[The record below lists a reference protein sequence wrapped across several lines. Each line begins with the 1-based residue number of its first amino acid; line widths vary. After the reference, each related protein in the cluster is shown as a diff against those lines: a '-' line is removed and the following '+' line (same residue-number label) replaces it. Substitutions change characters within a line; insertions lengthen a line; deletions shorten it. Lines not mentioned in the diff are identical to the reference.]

1 MENRGTFGSKF
12 GAIAAIAGSAVGLGN
27 IWKFPYVAGENGGAA
42 FLLIY
47 IGITLLISIPVLL
60 AEFAIGRRGR
70 SNAFRSFINVLPK
83 KKGWAA
89 IGILELIGAMFILS
103 FYCVIAGWSL
113 EYIWQSATGGFQGMT
128 QVQMDDRFNNFVACG
143 WRPIAWMVVF
153 LLMNACVLGMG
164 VTKGIERCSKFMIPA
179 LFCILVMLAGVNL
192 WQPGFAEGAA
202 FILTP
207 DWSAVTGQTIIKAL
221 GQSFFS
227 LSIGMAAMITYGSYI
242 QRQESLVS
250 VSVIVSLATVLM
262 AVLAGLAIFPS
273 VFTYHVPVASGP
285 DLVFKT
291 LPPLFAELPGGYVI
305 SILFFVLLF
314 FAALTTS
321 LSIMESLVSFFTE
334 ELHIKRVGALGIG
347 FALILV
353 CSTLCALS
361 QMPDSSI
368 TIGGMSLFDWTDT
381 FSSNWILPIAGLGC
395 VVMMGW
401 FVPKSEVEHE
411 LTSSGKTPLWIFKFV
426 LFMMRFVCPVVI
438 LFMFLTGLGWI
449 SIKDTKPQAEPVPV
463 EETVV
468 TDSVA
473 ETTTEVPLDTI
484 VLQ

>member
-1 MENRGTFGSKF
+1 MDNQRSTFGSRF

-60 AEFAIGRRGR
+60 SEFVIGRRGQ
-70 SNAFRSFINVLPK
+70 SNAFRAFLHLAPHKAWGAV
-83 KKGWAA
+83 
-89 IGILELIGAMFILS
+89 GILELIGAVLILS

-113 EYIWQSATGGFQGMT
+113 EYVWQSAANGFEGMT
-128 QVQMDDRFNNFVACG
+128 QAQMDARFNGFVASG
-143 WRPIAWMVVF
+143 SRPILWMAVF
-153 LLMNACVLGMG
+153 LCLNAVVLGMG

-192 WQPGFAEGAA
+192 LQPGFKEGAA
-202 FILTP
+202 FILHP
-207 DWSAVTGQTIIKAL
+207 DWTAVTGQTVIKAL

-242 QRQESLVS
+242 KRQESLVS

-273 VFTYHVPVASGP
+273 VFTFNVPVTSGP

-291 LPPLFAELPGGYVI
+291 LPPLFAQLPGGYII

-321 LSIMESLVSFFTE
+321 LSIMESLVAFFSD
-334 ELHIKRVGALGIG
+334 ELHIRRVTALAIG
-347 FALILV
+347 FGIIIV
-353 CSTLCALS
+353 CSALCALS
-361 QMPDSSI
+361 QMPGSGLRVD
-368 TIGGMSLFDWTDT
+368 GLSLFDWTDS
-381 FSSNWILPIAGLGC
+381 FSSNYILPVAGLGC
-395 VVMMGW
+395 VVMVGW
-401 FVPKSEVEHE
+401 LVPRSTVEHE
-411 LTSSGKTPLWIFKFV
+411 LTSSGRYPFWIFRCV
-426 LFMMRFVCPVVI
+426 LFMMRFVCPPVI
-438 LFMFLTGLGWI
+438 LFMFINGLM
-449 SIKDTKPQAEPVPV
+449 S
-463 EETVV
+463 
-468 TDSVA
+468 
-473 ETTTEVPLDTI
+473 
-484 VLQ
+484 

>member
-1 MENRGTFGSKF
+1 MEQERGTFGSKF

-60 AEFAIGRRGR
+60 AEFTIGRRGK
-70 SNAFRSFINVLPK
+70 SNAYRSFINVAPHK
-83 KKGWAA
+83 AWGAV
-89 IGILELIGAMFILS
+89 GILELIGAVLVLS

-113 EYIWQSATGGFQGMT
+113 EYIVQSCAGGFEGMT
-128 QVQMDDRFNNFVACG
+128 QAQMDTQFNDFVASG
-143 WRPIAWMVVF
+143 WRPIVWMAAF
-153 LLMNACVLGMG
+153 LVINGFVLGLG

-192 WQPGFAEGAA
+192 WQPGFKEGAA
-202 FILTP
+202 FILKP
-207 DWSAVTGQTIIKAL
+207 NWSAVTSQTIIKAL

-227 LSIGMAAMITYGSYI
+227 LSIGMAAMLTYGSYI
-242 QRQESLVS
+242 KRQESLVS
-250 VSVIVSLATVLM
+250 VSVIVSFATVLM

-273 VFTYHVPVASGP
+273 VFTYHVPVTSGP

-291 LPPLFAELPGGYVI
+291 LPPLFAQLPGGYVI

-321 LSIMESLVSFFTE
+321 LSIMESLVAFFTE
-334 ELHIKRVGALGIG
+334 ELHIKRISALGIC
-347 FALILV
+347 FAIIFV

-368 TIGGMSLFDWTDT
+368 TIAGMSLFDWTDT
-381 FSSNWILPIAGLGC
+381 FSSNYVLPLAGLLC
-395 VVMMGW
+395 VVLVGW
-401 FVPKSEVEHE
+401 FVPKTTVEHE
-411 LTSSGKTPLWIFKFV
+411 LTSSGRYSLFVFKFV
-426 LFMMRFVCPVVI
+426 LFMMRYVCPIVI
-438 LFMFLTGLGWI
+438 MFMCINGRI
-449 SIKDTKPQAEPVPV
+449 H
-463 EETVV
+463 
-468 TDSVA
+468 
-473 ETTTEVPLDTI
+473 
-484 VLQ
+484 

>member
-1 MENRGTFGSKF
+1 MFKKNALSLCVFLLGEILLNIYNMENRGTFGSRF

-60 AEFAIGRRGR
+60 SEFIIGRRGQ
-70 SNAFRSFINVLPK
+70 SNAFRSFINVAPH
-83 KKGWAA
+83 KGWAV
-89 IGILELIGAMFILS
+89 IGILELLGAIFVLS

-113 EYIWQSATGGFQGMT
+113 EYIVQSCAGGFKGMT
-128 QVQMDDRFNNFVACG
+128 QQVMDERFNSFVASG
-143 WRPIAWMVVF
+143 YRPVFWMVIF
-153 LLMNACVLGMG
+153 LLLNGIVLVMG

-192 WQPGFAEGAA
+192 WQPGFKEGAA
-202 FILTP
+202 FILEP

-242 QRQESLVS
+242 RRQESLVS

-273 VFTYHVPVASGP
+273 VFTYHVPVTSGP

-291 LPPLFAELPGGYVI
+291 LPPLFAELPGGRVI
-305 SILFFVLLF
+305 SILFFILLF

-321 LSIMESLVSFFTE
+321 LSIMESLVAFFTE
-334 ELHIKRVGALGIG
+334 ELKIKRISALGICFG
-347 FALILV
+347 IVIV

-361 QMPDSSI
+361 QMPDSPI
-368 TIGGMSLFDWTDT
+368 TVAGMSLFDWTDT
-381 FSSNWILPIAGLGC
+381 FSSNYILPIAGLGC
-395 VVMMGW
+395 VVMVGW
-401 FVPKSEVEHE
+401 FVPKTVVEHE
-411 LTSSGKTPLWIFKFV
+411 ITSSGKYYFWLFRFI
-426 LFMMRFVCPVVI
+426 LFMMRFVCPLVI
-438 LFMFLTGLGWI
+438 LFMFINGL
-449 SIKDTKPQAEPVPV
+449 VH
-463 EETVV
+463 
-468 TDSVA
+468 
-473 ETTTEVPLDTI
+473 
-484 VLQ
+484 